1 MEARKTLY
9 NNINNIIFSTN
20 LNNFFEFYMLN
31 KVRIEN
37 YNSFEIIQL
46 FIQKEESYYTCFKLY
61 IECINSVHHPIQI
74 INYSIHDFYSINKEK
89 IQELYNDICD
99 RFIKKLEKLKSDNFV
114 EQNIMKNISKT
125 FGEFTTFYITLFPY
139 NSFDVFDKIVKIISI
154 LKVKK
159 FNKIDGFMYSI
170 ISNKKCFIQPSR
182 KFIKEKNED
191 KRYHIFYKKNEIIE
205 EESNKIF
212 NLLEENE
219 KKSGFLKKYLKNI
232 EEFIEKVL
240 NLLYQSEN
248 EEEIKDIKYKN
259 ITHNEII
266 LFYDLLILHVIPAI
280 DKKSEL
286 FRKVV
291 KYAFNN
297 IILKNSPVSSRIIW
311 IKRLIPLINDEYKYY
326 EDFEWIIFKSGE
338 EYFKFWDKIK
348 YEVNGKIY
356 IKYPL
361 ERIKLKKFVYDE
373 HIKINAQYNLNLEA
387 FLISMAEIDEYEED
401 QKYIKKD
408 ASKRI
413 STLDEKISKIANQ
426 KFMEKKGLDFEKAKM
441 FYNML
446 KLNYIDI
453 NSEYVKKITF
463 ETELFNKSGKKIKH
477 VCVNYEFILGK
488 YEYMLSEKLFGIKER
503 DELWSIMNKFT
514 MRIDKV
520 QDEKIY
526 AFFHYIFKNYS
537 LRDIE
542 FIFDYDYFKYP
553 IDLTADM
560 YYLFHKNLTNVISE
574 TKIFPK
580 EKTEEL
586 VKKIFSTEE
595 NIILDQTYLIYV
607 LKIYF
612 LTNNMLKFNYDY
624 FRDDYEEGLCKYY
637 MEILSNCDTKYRRF
651 GLYVIYVYF
660 FSFLNNDLSIIKST
674 LQKMSLCIKE
684 FTSSD
689 SSKNDKGKGI
699 LNNIQIEFGRFNNTL
714 DIPALCNTITEIL
727 KKENDSNDTNKIIY
741 LGAINKIYKGQKHLN
756 LFKYSNKE
764 IFDCFFKVFTAIKND
779 ELKKNFSGIF
789 LTYFNDL
796 SEEENK
802 KFVEKYQKYIFE
814 DVEDEN
820 KYNYIIILMNQLLR
834 FKIRFPDY
842 IQDFII
848 KLKVVNKKDNNKLKK
863 IIVDA
868 LKLAMKYYQGSYIY
882 MKENISEE
890 CKTVLEEMT
899 KEKSYFV

>member
-1 MEARKTLY
+1 
-9 NNINNIIFSTN
+9 
-20 LNNFFEFYMLN
+20 
-31 KVRIEN
+31 
-37 YNSFEIIQL
+37 
-46 FIQKEESYYTCFKLY
+46 
-61 IECINSVHHPIQI
+61 
-74 INYSIHDFYSINKEK
+74 
-89 IQELYNDICD
+89 
-99 RFIKKLEKLKSDNFV
+99 
-114 EQNIMKNISKT
+114 
-125 FGEFTTFYITLFPY
+125 
-139 NSFDVFDKIVKIISI
+139 
-154 LKVKK
+154 
-159 FNKIDGFMYSI
+159 
-170 ISNKKCFIQPSR
+170 
-182 KFIKEKNED
+182 
-191 KRYHIFYKKNEIIE
+191 
-205 EESNKIF
+205 
-212 NLLEENE
+212 
-219 KKSGFLKKYLKNI
+219 
-232 EEFIEKVL
+232 
-240 NLLYQSEN
+240 
-248 EEEIKDIKYKN
+248 
-259 ITHNEII
+259 
-266 LFYDLLILHVIPAI
+266 
-280 DKKSEL
+280 
-286 FRKVV
+286 
-291 KYAFNN
+291 
-297 IILKNSPVSSRIIW
+297 
-311 IKRLIPLINDEYKYY
+311 
-326 EDFEWIIFKSGE
+326 
-338 EYFKFWDKIK
+338 
-348 YEVNGKIY
+348 
-356 IKYPL
+356 
-361 ERIKLKKFVYDE
+361 
-373 HIKINAQYNLNLEA
+373 
-387 FLISMAEIDEYEED
+387 
-401 QKYIKKD
+401 
-408 ASKRI
+408 
-413 STLDEKISKIANQ
+413 
-426 KFMEKKGLDFEKAKM
+426 MEKKGLDFEKAKM

-714 DIPALCNTITEIL
+714 DIPALCDTITEIL